1 MKFSDICKFCS
12 CYTKPPII
20 RQQYLFRTT
29 NKFLEVEIPAGT
41 NKTVNDLDTDNMS
54 VWVADRDFKLIHA
67 TNDSINDLKEHQYI
81 GKLVKDVDPQDFA
94 NYLLEYH
101 KLAQEGIETKMNLV
115 MNGFLVYIKLRP
127 LRFINEEVIGSV
139 LYIIPYKL

>member
-1 MKFSDICKFCS
+1 MKLDDICKFFS
-12 CYTKPPII
+12 CCRKSPVI

-29 NKFLEVEIPAGT
+29 NEFIQVEIPAGT
-41 NKTVNDLDTDNMS
+41 NKTVNDLDVDNMS
-54 VWVADRDFKLIHA
+54 VWVADRDFRLIHA
-67 TNDSINDLKEHQYI
+67 TNDMVNNLKEHQYL

-115 MNGFLVYIKLRP
+115 MNGFLVYVKLRP
-127 LRFINEEVIGSV
+127 LRFINEEILGSV